1 MDSVSFLFY
10 LFTFFLLF
18 FFVSLCAEINGKNAS
33 AGLKMAFSVILS
45 VFCLAEYSIKNQKL

>member
-18 FFVSLCAEINGKNAS
+18 FFVPLYAETKRQKRVS
-33 AGLKMAFSVILS
+33 GLKNGLKRDSRPFRPKY
-45 VFCLAEYSIKNQKL
+45 EY